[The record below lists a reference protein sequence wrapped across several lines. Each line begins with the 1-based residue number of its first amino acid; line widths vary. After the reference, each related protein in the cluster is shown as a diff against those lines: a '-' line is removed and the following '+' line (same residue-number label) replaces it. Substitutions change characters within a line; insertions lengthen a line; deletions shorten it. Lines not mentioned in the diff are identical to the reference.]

1 MHGTHVRTAA
11 MLIAAAPLVAFAQGA
26 RPAPPPKSKTPA
38 PAPPP
43 ATAPA
48 LRPASQREELE
59 RIIQRKVLANGLEV
73 IVVENHGVPLA
84 TVELVVKNGS
94 FTQTPDYAGLAHVYE
109 HMFFKSNKD
118 YPDPEDFVAR
128 ASKLGALF
136 NASTKEEVVNYYLTV
151 PSDSLDGAM
160 R

>member
-1 MHGTHVRTAA
+1 SHPPTEPAMHRTNVRAASLLIALHTAA
-11 MLIAAAPLVAFAQGA
+11 AAAQSTAH
-26 RPAPPPKSKTPA
+26 PAPPKSKTP
-38 PAPPP
+38 PAPPAP
-43 ATAPA
+43 AAAPA

-59 RIIQRKVLANGLEV
+59 RIIQRKVLPNGLEV

-94 FTQTPDYAGLAHVYE
+94 FTQTADYAGLAHVYE

-118 YPDPEDFVAR
+118 YPDPEDYVAR
-128 ASKLGALF
+128 ASKLGALY

-151 PSDSLDGAM
+151 PS
-160 R
+160 